1 METGCNMINCHQV
14 GRICVPKT
22 DLPRIVIVGGGFAG
36 LNLINGLKDQS
47 VQIVLIDK
55 NNYHQFQPL
64 LYQVATSGIE
74 PDNIVFPFRK
84 LFGKNTNV
92 VYRMADAMRVVPADN
107 QIITSIGA
115 IDYDYLVLAGGSVT
129 NYFGNMGFGRFGL
142 GLKTVTDALDLRSK
156 LLQNLERA
164 TVTCI
169 KEEKVALSS
178 IVIVGGGATGVELAG
193 ALAEFR
199 RYILP
204 KDYPELKDIGMK
216 VFLTEAS
223 CKLLQSMP
231 ERLSD
236 KTFRYLTDLNV
247 HVLLDSAV
255 ESYDGKNVV
264 FQNGKILPTANF
276 VWTAGVKGNIIDG
289 LSNEVITKQGRI
301 HVDQNNRVLGEK
313 NIFAIGDIASMST
326 ESYPKG
332 HPMVAQVAIQQ
343 GKNLAGNLIKTVQK
357 ESMVPF
363 RYRDRGALATIG
375 KRKAVASIRKM
386 EFGGIGAW
394 LIWSFIHLMSIIGVR
409 NKALVAVNWLW
420 SYFTYDRGDRVI
432 IREFKQD
439 KQKNILNKSDNV
451 RKLSS
456 KGHPKTD

>member
-178 IVIVGGGATGVELAG
+178 IVIVGGGATGVELAV

-199 RYILP
+199 RYILL
-204 KDYPELKDIGMK
+204 KDYPEL
-216 VFLTEAS
+216 
-223 CKLLQSMP
+223 
-231 ERLSD
+231 
-236 KTFRYLTDLNV
+236 
-247 HVLLDSAV
+247 
-255 ESYDGKNVV
+255 
-264 FQNGKILPTANF
+264 
-276 VWTAGVKGNIIDG
+276 
-289 LSNEVITKQGRI
+289 
-301 HVDQNNRVLGEK
+301 
-313 NIFAIGDIASMST
+313 
-326 ESYPKG
+326 
-332 HPMVAQVAIQQ
+332 
-343 GKNLAGNLIKTVQK
+343 
-357 ESMVPF
+357 
-363 RYRDRGALATIG
+363 
-375 KRKAVASIRKM
+375 
-386 EFGGIGAW
+386 
-394 LIWSFIHLMSIIGVR
+394 
-409 NKALVAVNWLW
+409 
-420 SYFTYDRGDRVI
+420 
-432 IREFKQD
+432 
-439 KQKNILNKSDNV
+439 
-451 RKLSS
+451 
-456 KGHPKTD
+456 